1 MLKADIRTTGNHT
14 NRTTVDVATIEI
26 HTQHHPRLISTTSIV
41 SEIEPSK
48 DNSSLST
55 MASKAEHNLERAAE
69 QLEPQGAAPPVATQQ
84 PEPESTPSSPSHK
97 DPSEVPPEYGDGTEA
112 HSPTES
118 EPPADQPTKPEL
130 HRTVSKASEYSKGR
144 TAVIIFSL
152 CMALFLAALDV
163 TIITTALPT
172 IATHFHANS
181 SDYTWVGSAYL
192 LANAASVPLW
202 GKLSDIWGRK
212 PIITLANAIFMAGSL
227 VAALANSIGLL
238 IGGRVIQGVG
248 GGGLVTLVYI
258 CIGDLFSMRERP
270 KYYGILGMVWAVA
283 SGVGPVIGGAFT
295 EGVSWR
301 WCFYINLPL
310 DGISLVLLIFF
321 LKLDTPKTPFWAG
334 IKSVD
339 WIGVLTIVGGVVMF
353 LFGMTTGGTTHPW
366 DSAFTLCLII
376 FGIFTIVLFFLNEWK
391 LAKYPVIPLRLF
403 RNISNL
409 ASLGVCFIHGFV
421 FIAGSYYLPFYFQ
434 TVLGASPLLSGVILL
449 TMVLVLS
456 FMSAVTGLYIKKT
469 GRFRDPI
476 WFGLVLMTL
485 GFGLFIDLPAN
496 KTWTKIILYQ
506 IVAGLGV
513 GPNFQSPLIALQA
526 HIKGHDMAVAT
537 ATFGFVRNLST
548 SISVVLGGVVFT
560 NELKKQYS
568 SLVPVLGAQQAKILT
583 SASFGETTQI
593 VRTLSGPARRAV
605 DKAYTDSLQ
614 KMWIFYTAFAA
625 LGIFVSLFITKTE
638 LSRTHEKARTGIE
651 EQERVRQEVLAER
664 DERRGRKGTLERD
677 PEKGVASPA
686 SAASPARAAEGTRHT
701 RTGAEG
707 ETDDV

>member
-1 MLKADIRTTGNHT
+1 MASQAEHKLEHA
-14 NRTTVDVATIEI
+14 AEE
-26 HTQHHPRLISTTSIV
+26 L
-41 SEIEPSK
+41 EPS
-48 DNSSLST
+48 
-55 MASKAEHNLERAAE
+55 
-69 QLEPQGAAPPVATQQ
+69 GAAPLVSTQR
-84 PEPESTPSSPSHK
+84 PEPDAELSSPSSANASEKFPDHENDV
-97 DPSEVPPEYGDGTEA
+97 DPR
-112 HSPTES
+112 SPVDS
-118 EPPADQPTKPEL
+118 EPPVEQTSRKPDL
-130 HRTVSKASEYSKGR
+130 HRTQSRASEFSKAR
-144 TAVIIFSL
+144 TAVIMFSL

-172 IATHFHANS
+172 IAEHFHINA
-181 SDYTWVGSAYL
+181 SDYTWVGSSYL

-212 PIITLANAIFMAGSL
+212 PIIMLANAVFMAGSL

-270 KYYGILGMVWAVA
+270 KYYGILGMVWAIA
-283 SGVGPVIGGAFT
+283 SGVGPIIGGAFT
-295 EGVSWR
+295 EEASWR

-310 DGISLVLLIFF
+310 DGLSLVLLTFF
-321 LKLDTPKTPFWAG
+321 LKLETPKTPFLAG
-334 IKSVD
+334 VKAID

-353 LFGMTTGGTTHPW
+353 LFGMTSGGTTHPW

-376 FGIFTIVLFFLNEWK
+376 FGLLTIVLFFLNEWK

-403 RNISNL
+403 KNTSNL
-409 ASLGVCFIHGFV
+409 AALGVCFIHGFV

-434 TVLGASPLLSGVILL
+434 TVIGASPLLSGVYLL
-449 TMVLVLS
+449 TMVLTLS
-456 FMSAVTGLYIKKT
+456 FVSTATGLYIKKT

-476 WFGLVLMTL
+476 WLGLILMTL
-485 GFGLFIDLPAN
+485 GYGLFIDLPN
-496 KTWTKIILYQ
+496 HPQWSKIIIYQ
-506 IVAGLGV
+506 IIAGIGV

-568 SLVPVLGAQQAKILT
+568 ALAPVLGDQRARMLT
-583 SASFGETTQI
+583 SSSFGTTTGMI
-593 VRTLSGPARRAV
+593 RSLPGPARRAV
-605 DKAYTDSLQ
+605 DIAYTSSLQ

-625 LGIFVSLFITKTE
+625 FGIIVSLFITKTE
-638 LSRTHEKARTGIE
+638 LSRVHEKARTGIE

-664 DERRGRKGTLERD
+664 EARRSRKGTLEAD
-677 PEKGVASPA
+677 PEKGTPTVGSPIA
-686 SAASPARAAEGTRHT
+686 GHSAPSSPVR
-701 RTGAEG
+701 
-707 ETDDV
+707 